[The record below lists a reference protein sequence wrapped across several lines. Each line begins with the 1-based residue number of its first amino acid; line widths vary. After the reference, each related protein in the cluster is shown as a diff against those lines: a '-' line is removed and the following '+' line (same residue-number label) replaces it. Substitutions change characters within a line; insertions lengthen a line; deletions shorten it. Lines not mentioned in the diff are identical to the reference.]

1 MSGFILSVDCSCEEL
16 KHKIDESLGAAV
28 HGGSSWITGRREDGK
43 LILMRQSSKPISNVM
58 VSVLTAQIATESGRC
73 QMTCRFSK
81 TFFAYAFAAIWL
93 MVWMTPA
100 VILFLT
106 KQPFAFVIG
115 LAFALVSLIF
125 PGLSLIHRRKT
136 REEYRLYLEA
146 MLS

>member
-1 MSGFILSVDCSCEEL
+1 V
-16 KHKIDESLGAAV
+16 V
-28 HGGSSWITGRREDGK
+28 
-43 LILMRQSSKPISNVM
+43 
-58 VSVLTAQIATESGRC
+58 
-73 QMTCRFSK
+73 
-81 TFFAYAFAAIWL
+81 
-93 MVWMTPA
+93 TPA

>member
-1 MSGFILSVDCSCEEL
+1 
-16 KHKIDESLGAAV
+16 
-28 HGGSSWITGRREDGK
+28 
-43 LILMRQSSKPISNVM
+43 
-58 VSVLTAQIATESGRC
+58 
-73 QMTCRFSK
+73 MTCRFSK

-115 LAFALVSLIF
+115 LAFALVSLIL